1 MKLMKGLYSS
11 LIVTVLILFST
22 NSAGEEA
29 KRSWQTSVCYH
40 LRLSVWDKMNL
51 GDYQAKYT
59 VKSADGTVFVA
70 EEKATED
77 SSAEVV
83 FPDQFHDEKT
93 KLKAWINCNNG
104 ENYTWNIY
112 ANGALVDSGTITFS
126 RKKPKVTHR
135 DNSKGAVRKK

>member
-11 LIVTVLILFST
+11 LLVTVLILFST
-22 NSAGEEA
+22 HAAGEET

-40 LRLSVWDKMNL
+40 LQLSVWDKMNL
-51 GDYQAKYT
+51 GDYLAKYT
-59 VKSADGTVFVA
+59 ITSADGTVFVA
-70 EEKATED
+70 EENAIED

-83 FPDQFHDEKT
+83 FPDQFHDAKT

-126 RKKPKVTHR
+126 RRKPKVNQR
-135 DNSKGAVRKK
+135 ENSKGAARKK